1 LRIQDESLSVVRK
14 ALQNPAT
21 FQPQYLPLS
30 IDLRARAAFFD
41 YYVTSKCWNFL
52 EPYHHPLDSPE
63 HLTLAIEAVSLAYLW
78 YQAHEAS
85 SDAAPTAA
93 RRKYISAMRMLNNV
107 LECPKKAIQ
116 KSTLLTSLLLDLFEK
131 ITGSKSRTDEAWRSH
146 MDGALALVQLRG
158 LEQFRTHSEL
168 EILARL
174 SGNYLSS
181 CVANGSSVSESLSTI
196 QAHINQNLDCGD
208 PKLRLSD
215 LMLEYANLSSD
226 IRKGNVS
233 GIELVREAM
242 ELDSKIRALTLE
254 LPLRWQCSTTYL
266 EHKSDMYFD
275 FHFDF
280 YPVPR
285 VCQARNLLRV
295 IRILLN
301 QSLVEH
307 CSASL
312 PDDKRLNL
320 SATAHENIELLAC
333 EICAS
338 VPQYMDC
345 DGAARKRLVAQGI
358 SHHHTHT
365 HELDVY
371 SLIFPLYVAARSGA
385 VPDLRPW
392 AIKQLHYMGSHF
404 HIRNAEVAAQILERG
419 TDVSPWE
426 IYALLGSYAFHA

>member
-1 LRIQDESLSVVRK
+1 MVRK
-14 ALQNPAT
+14 ALKIAAPSL
-21 FQPQYLPLS
+21 PQYLPIS

-52 EPYHHPLDSPE
+52 KPYHHPLDSPQ
-63 HLTLAIEAVSLAYLW
+63 HLTLAIEAVSSAYLW
-78 YQAHEAS
+78 YQAYQAS
-85 SDAAPTAA
+85 ADAALTAA
-93 RRKYISAMRMLNNV
+93 RRKYISAMRMLKKV
-107 LECPKKAIQ
+107 LECPKKAAQ
-116 KSTLLTSLLLDLFEK
+116 ESTLLTSLLLDLFEK
-131 ITGSKSRTDEAWRSH
+131 ITGCKSRTDLAWRSH

-158 LEQFRTHSEL
+158 LEKFRTHSEL

-208 PKLRLSD
+208 PKLRFAD
-215 LMLEYANLSSD
+215 LMLEYANFTSN
-226 IRKGNVS
+226 IRNGNIS
-233 GIELVREAM
+233 GIELIREAM
-242 ELDSKIRALTLE
+242 ELDGEIKALTLE

-275 FHFDF
+275 RHFDF

-307 CSASL
+307 CSASH
-312 PDDKRLNL
+312 PDDKRLKL
-320 SATAHENIELLAC
+320 SAMAHENIELLAR

-345 DGAARKRLVAQGI
+345 DGAARHRLAAKGS
-358 SHHHTHT
+358 SHRHTHT

-371 SLIFPLYVAARSGA
+371 SLIFPLYVAARSEA

-392 AIKQLHYMGSHF
+392 AIKLLHYMGDHF
-404 HIRNAEVAAQILERG
+404 HLRNAEVAAQILERG
-419 TDVSPWE
+419 TDVNPWE